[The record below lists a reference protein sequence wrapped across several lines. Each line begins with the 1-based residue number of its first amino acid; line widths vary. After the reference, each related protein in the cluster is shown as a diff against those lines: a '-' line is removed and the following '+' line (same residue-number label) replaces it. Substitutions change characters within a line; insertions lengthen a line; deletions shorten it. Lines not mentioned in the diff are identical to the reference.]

1 MNRIAVG
8 EEPLVMFVA
17 EAADGSTDL
26 FAVSPGGGPV
36 HQVTFNRPVESHPAL
51 NPAGT
56 VVAFFRQ
63 PVRGDSTTREVVV
76 LNLVNSA
83 ERRLALPEG
92 AGAPLRLAWD
102 KVGERL
108 VVGTD
113 RGIWEMAAPPARP
126 EPRQLE
132 GPAAASADTLLSVG
146 LGEPAFALAEPCEGG
161 AICAMSPAGE
171 RQVLA
176 ARGTGPVRW
185 GADSLAWFDQDRIE
199 VRPLGAGRSRQVMW
213 SQPPDNPRQ
222 ATYAA
227 GTGAPRQVPTG
238 LVVP

>member
-176 ARGTGPVRW
+176 ARGTGPFRW

>member
-8 EEPLVMFVA
+8 EEPIVILVG

-76 LNLVNSA
+76 LNLVNAA

-102 KVGERL
+102 RSGERL

-126 EPRQLE
+126 EPSQLD
-132 GPAAASADTLLSVG
+132 GSAAASADTLLSVS

-176 ARGTGPVRW
+176 ARGTMPFRW
-185 GADSLAWFDQDRIE
+185 GTDSLAWFDQDRIE

-213 SQPPDNPRQ
+213 SRPPANPRQ

-227 GTGAPRQVPTG
+227 GPATVRPAPTG